1 MAAQYSTAKRQLAEK
16 YLRGECDLHQS
27 TPAIPKRPPDQP
39 IPLSYAQEQ
48 IWLHAQMVPDVPLYN
63 EPVTIHYS
71 GDLDIASLEKAF
83 NEILRRHEA
92 WRTCFKVVDGQPVQE
107 VAPVLSI
114 SLSIIDLRALP
125 KEQRDPAASIIAQQ
139 DAKDPIAFDEVPLFR
154 TRLIRLDEREYRLYL
169 TLSHIIFDGVALYRV
184 FLPELSQLYQAYA
197 AGKQSPLQELSI
209 QYPDY
214 VFWQRQSA
222 PSDLSEHIAFWKKKL
237 GVEPPV
243 LDLPLDRPRPK
254 MQTFHGSMYPFILTE
269 ALTAELK
276 NLSAREQV
284 TLFQTLLAGFAALL
298 CRYSGQHDIRMGS
311 VTAGR
316 DRPEFN
322 ALLGYFLNNVVL
334 RADLSGNPTFREL
347 LYRMRNLTLE
357 ALQHDRVSWGQLIH
371 ELNPPRDRSRNPLF
385 QVMFSLE
392 PPMPEVDPAWHLTQ
406 MDVDTGATKY
416 DLYLE
421 LDERREGVLA
431 RFHYST
437 DLFNSATIIR
447 MAQHWRMLLAGAV
460 SNPELRVSELPL
472 LSEGERHQLLIEWNA
487 TQVDYRHQDS
497 IYDCFSAQCEHS
509 PNAVALRL
517 GNQQLTFGKLKERSD
532 RLAHRLRGLG
542 IRPRMKVAVFLQ
554 RSFDLVAAL
563 LGVLKVGAAYV
574 PLDPSYPMEWL
585 RFVLEDSGASLVL
598 THRKLIHT
606 LPEHRAQVVC
616 MDTDWEFSESLDA
629 DDATAANHAIAYVMY
644 TSGSTG
650 MPKGVE
656 GTQRGVLNRLGWMW
670 EAYPFAAGEV
680 CCQKTNVGFVDSVWE
695 MFGPL
700 LAGVPS
706 VIVPQER
713 LRDPEQ
719 LLQTLGE
726 EHVTRLVLVPSLLRM
741 LLDHEPGLGKRV
753 PELRLWS
760 SSGEVLPMELVE
772 RFRGGFAEARLL
784 NLYGS
789 AEVAA
794 DATWHEVSEED
805 LVAPAVSIGKP
816 IGNLQVYILDEHMQ
830 PVPVGVRGE
839 IYVGGAGLARGYWRR
854 EELTKEKFVPNPF
867 ARETSGKESGE
878 EERERL
884 YRTGDVGRWRGDGE
898 IEYVGRKDQ
907 QVKVRGMRVELG
919 EVEAVLGRHGGVE
932 EAVVVMVRGEGEE
945 QGLAAYVRLA
955 GNGDGSGGDGGRKVT
970 AGELRQYVRGKL
982 PEHMVPGSYRQLQQ
996 WPLLPSGK
1004 VDRRA
1009 VADLQGEML
1018 GEGEGYAAART
1029 EVERKLAGMWEELL
1043 KVERVGIDQNFFELG
1058 GHSLLALQVMARI
1071 RSQLGVELGV
1081 RSLFE
1086 GGTIAALAAEVERAE
1101 REGQKARPG
1110 IVPRR
1115 EREEASAHPDAIL
1128 AQLDHLSPNELQAL
1142 LQRALKSKPTN

>member
-1 MAAQYSTAKRQLAEK
+1 MFQRTFPASFAQQRLWFLDQLEPETAAYNLPRAFRIIGHLKPDVLTRAIRAMVQRHESLRTIFDAVDGRPRQIVL
-16 YLRGECDLHQS
+16 GEIEVQVPLVDLSS
-27 TPAIPKRPPDQP
+27 TPEERREAAALQ
-39 IPLSYAQEQ
+39 
-48 IWLHAQMVPDVPLYN
+48 
-63 EPVTIHYS
+63 
-71 GDLDIASLEKAF
+71 IASEEGKKPF
-83 NEILRRHEA
+83 
-92 WRTCFKVVDGQPVQE
+92 
-107 VAPVLSI
+107 
-114 SLSIIDLRALP
+114 DLT
-125 KEQRDPAASIIAQQ
+125 KG
-139 DAKDPIAFDEVPLFR
+139 PLFR
-154 TRLIRLDEREYRLYL
+154 ILLVRLKPDQHLLILVQH
-169 TLSHIIFDGVALYRV
+169 HIITDGWSISILFRELTKCYEAFATGRNPDLPELGVQYGEYAQWQTEHLSADLLAEEVRYWKEKLAGAQAILDFPTDRRRPSTHSWRGATEELIFPRSTLASIKALAQNQGTTLFMVSMAAFQAWLWRYTQQKSILVGTPAAGRGQVEIENLIGFFVNTLVFRADVDGELTFLQLLRQVREFSLEAYSHQDVPFEKLVEELVPQRSVNITPLFQAMFIFQNIPKQIFQIAGLEMEELPFDTGIAKFDLSAEVYEDDDQEFHWRFEYNTDLFERKTILTFLDHFRNLVNAVIENPDRQLSRIPLMSEEERTLVIQGPNRASADYEIAPSIQAVFESQADRTPEQVAVRFQGDAVTYRQLNERANRLANYLVKQGVRQGDLVGVALERS
-184 FLPELSQLYQAYA
+184 PEM
-197 AGKQSPLQELSI
+197 I
-209 QYPDY
+209 
-214 VFWQRQSA
+214 
-222 PSDLSEHIAFWKKKL
+222 IA
-237 GVEPPV
+237 
-243 LDLPLDRPRPK
+243 
-254 MQTFHGSMYPFILTE
+254 
-269 ALTAELK
+269 
-276 NLSAREQV
+276 
-284 TLFQTLLAGFAALL
+284 LLA
-298 CRYSGQHDIRMGS
+298 
-311 VTAGR
+311 
-316 DRPEFN
+316 
-322 ALLGYFLNNVVL
+322 
-334 RADLSGNPTFREL
+334 
-347 LYRMRNLTLE
+347 
-357 ALQHDRVSWGQLIH
+357 
-371 ELNPPRDRSRNPLF
+371 
-385 QVMFSLE
+385 
-392 PPMPEVDPAWHLTQ
+392 
-406 MDVDTGATKY
+406 
-416 DLYLE
+416 
-421 LDERREGVLA
+421 
-431 RFHYST
+431 
-437 DLFNSATIIR
+437 
-447 MAQHWRMLLAGAV
+447 
-460 SNPELRVSELPL
+460 
-472 LSEGERHQLLIEWNA
+472 
-487 TQVDYRHQDS
+487 
-497 IYDCFSAQCEHS
+497 
-509 PNAVALRL
+509 
-517 GNQQLTFGKLKERSD
+517 
-532 RLAHRLRGLG
+532 
-542 IRPRMKVAVFLQ
+542 
-554 RSFDLVAAL
+554 
-563 LGVLKVGAAYV
+563 VLKAGAAYV
-574 PLDPSYPMEWL
+574 PVDPTYPENWIS
-585 RFVLEDSGASLVL
+585 FVVEDSRVSGVL
-598 THRKLIHT
+598 TQGAIRNKLPANIAR
-606 LPEHRAQVVC
+606 LIVL
-616 MDTDWEFSESLDA
+616 DTDAEQIQAESAENPPLSA
-629 DDATAANHAIAYVMY
+629 HPVAYVMY

-1142 LQRALKSKPTN
+1142 LQRALKSKQPM